1 MKRTECPREP
11 EVLDAVTS
19 GQWPERAD
27 EGLRQHAAE
36 CPLCQDVAEVAHALQ
51 ADHDV
56 AMKDVQIPSASVVW
70 WRAEMRARHEAARV
84 AARPIS
90 IVQAFAAAATVGVGL
105 ALLGLVTPWVAE
117 WFGRLTAAMSEFGP
131 ATEPDVGILS
141 TLGLPFNMPMLVIIA
156 GCAMLAS
163 VAVYFILSEE

>member
-1 MKRTECPREP
+1 MKQIECPREQ

-19 GQWPERAD
+19 GQWPERVD
-27 EGLRQHAAE
+27 EGLRQHTAE
-36 CPLCQDVAEVAHALQ
+36 CSLCVDVVEVAHALQ

-56 AMKDVQIPSASVVW
+56 AMKDVHIPAASVVW
-70 WRAEMRARHEAARV
+70 WRAEMRTRHEAARI

-105 ALLGLVTPWVAE
+105 AILGLVTPWIAG
-117 WFGRLTAAMSEFGP
+117 WFSRLMAVVSEFGL
-131 ATEPDVGILS
+131 ASGAESGILP
-141 TLGLPFNMPMLVIIA
+141 TLGLPLNLPILALIA
-156 GCAMLAS
+156 GCATLAS